1 MKKNRNTIHSVVQLH
16 LMAAHVYFNAMEVDT
31 QGFCAESIRNCLP
44 SLGFNKKLCR
54 KTLQENRKTLSSVS
68 LRYSFEVL
76 LCQNYKSWAL
86 DHPVPMFNLELLQKK
101 CNLNGVSAPNNQF
114 LYSSLFFTIT

>member
-1 MKKNRNTIHSVVQLH
+1 MKKNRNTIHCVVQLH

-31 QGFCAESIRNCLP
+31 EGFCAESITNCLP
-44 SLGFNKKLCR
+44 GLGLIKKLCR
-54 KTLQENRKTLSSVS
+54 KTLETLSSVL
-68 LRYSFEVL
+68 LRYLFEVL
-76 LCQNYKSWAL
+76 LCRNSKSWAL